1 MAEEIKQEMEKSGEE
16 VSKKVPNSEKGLF
29 DRGLTKL
36 VSRKLW
42 VWGWATGLLLAGVL
56 TPDWW
61 AYISL
66 VYIGSEAAATIV
78 ATAKGGM
85 K

>member
-1 MAEEIKQEMEKSGEE
+1 MVEEIKQEMEKSEKE
-16 VSKKVPNSEKGLF
+16 VAKNVPNLEKGLF

-42 VWGWATGLLLAGVL
+42 VWAWATGLLLTGAL